1 MIPSTRATITAVA
14 AAVVAATGY
23 LGTRYLALGVLACI
37 VAAAVGYPYLMRVT
51 RPRVTTAII
60 IGGGVLALV
69 AVLLGRTAPYLRYMT
84 VAVAA
89 VTIAA
94 LAAVVL
100 FPPAGPG
107 RAVTYVAATASGGAI
122 VASGAAWVA
131 VNRTNGAEDLVVCG
145 GAALAVAA
153 IASVLTSHPT
163 ANTIGALL
171 AGTITG
177 GVMGA
182 FFPSLPWYAGVLI
195 GLVCAVAAVLIQEL
209 YRREPRPRGWWPG
222 IAAGVAPVLVA
233 GALVYIAG
241 RLLVG

>member
-14 AAVVAATGY
+14 AAVIAATGY
-23 LGTRYLALGVLACI
+23 LGTRYLAVGVLACI
-37 VAAAVGYPYLMRVT
+37 VATAIGYPNLMRVT
-51 RPRVTTAII
+51 RPRVTTAIV
-60 IGGGVLALV
+60 IGGGMLALV
-69 AVLLGRTAPYLRYMT
+69 AVVLGRTAPYLRYMT

-94 LAAVVL
+94 LAAEVF
-100 FPPAGPG
+100 FPTGRG
-107 RAVTYVAATASGGAI
+107 RAVTYVSATAAGGAI

-131 VNRTNGAEDLVVCG
+131 VARTNGAEDLVVCG
-145 GAALAVAA
+145 GSALAVAA
-153 IASVLTSHPT
+153 IASVLTTHPT
-163 ANTIGALL
+163 VNTLGALA

-177 GVMGA
+177 GVMGW
-182 FFPSLPWYAGVLI
+182 FFPDLPWYAGLLI
-195 GLVCAVAAVLIQEL
+195 GLVCAVAAVLVQEL

>member
-14 AAVVAATGY
+14 AAVIAVTGY
-23 LGTRYLALGVLACI
+23 LGTRYLAAGVLACI
-37 VAAAVGYPYLMRVT
+37 IAAAIGYPNLMRVT
-51 RPRVTTAII
+51 RPRVTTSII
-60 IGGGVLALV
+60 IGGGLLALV
-69 AVLLGRTAPYLRYMT
+69 AVVLGRTAPYLRYMT

-89 VTIAA
+89 VTIASLVA
-94 LAAVVL
+94 EVF
-100 FPPAGPG
+100 FPTKPG
-107 RAVTYVAATASGGAI
+107 RAVTYVSATAAGGAI

-131 VNRTNGAEDLVVCG
+131 VARTNGAEDLVVCG

-153 IASVLTSHPT
+153 IVSVLTTHPT
-163 ANTIGALL
+163 VNTIGALL
-171 AGTITG
+171 FGTITG
-177 GVMGA
+177 GVMGY
-182 FFPSLPWYAGVLI
+182 FFPALPWYAGLLI
-195 GLVCAVAAVLIQEL
+195 GLMCAVAAVLVQEL

>member
-14 AAVVAATGY
+14 AAVVAVTGY
-23 LGTRYLALGVLACI
+23 LGTRYLAVGVLACI
-37 VAAAVGYPYLMRVT
+37 VATAVGYPYLMRVT
-51 RPRVTTAII
+51 RPRVTTLIV

-69 AVLLGRTAPYLRYMT
+69 AVVLGRTAPYLRYMT
-84 VAVAA
+84 VATAA
-89 VTIAA
+89 VTVAA
-94 LAAVVL
+94 LAAVIL
-100 FPPAGPG
+100 FPTVPG
-107 RAVTYVAATASGGAI
+107 RTVTYVAATAAGGAI

-131 VNRTNGAEDLVVCG
+131 VARTNGAEDLVVCG

-153 IASVLTSHPT
+153 ILSVLTTHPT
-163 ANTIGALL
+163 VNTLSALGL
-171 AGTITG
+171 GTITG
-177 GVMGA
+177 GVMGY
-182 FFPSLPWYAGVLI
+182 FFPALPWYSGVLI